1 MRHNRP
7 IGPDCGDSAL
17 TIYRGGMTLLE
28 AGHQPV
34 TNKTPRF
41 RYLLPSGPDAT
52 GKLER
57 IHRCRR
63 DVQQATESTPPERH
77 PSITLPRRG
86 FGPYLHT
93 IFTHHVYTIE
103 DNREESYGDDGSALF
118 PLYVGG

>member
-17 TIYRGGMTLLE
+17 TIYRGGMTLLQ

-63 DVQQATESTPPERH
+63 DVQQATDNTPPERH

-93 IFTHHVYTIE
+93 M
-103 DNREESYGDDGSALF
+103 F
-118 PLYVGG
+118 PQLKITEKSLMVMMGLHSSHYMWAGEA